1 MKKLLS
7 VITLLV
13 LLAGSAFAE
22 NFISYGWFKND
33 DLGEYYVCIDIDARE
48 PYDAYKEQ
56 LLYFID
62 LQKRGFSKVEVHW
75 YKLPEDCKLWAATIS
90 KVHNVY
96 CIVEEYENYN
106 IISHVCSDDTV
117 IEYVCYKNKE
127 EK

>member
-13 LLAGSAFAE
+13 LLVGSAFAE
-22 NFISYGWFKND
+22 NFVNYGWFKND
-33 DLGEYYVCIDIDARE
+33 DVGEYSVYIDIDDRE
-48 PYDAYKEQ
+48 PYEVYTEQ

-62 LQKRGFSKVEVHW
+62 LQRRYDKVEVHW
-75 YKLPEDCKLWAATIS
+75 YKMPEDCSCWAAKIS
-90 KVHNVY
+90 RTHKVY
-96 CIVEEYENYN
+96 CIVEVYENYN
-106 IISHVCSDDTV
+106 IISHVCNDETI